1 MGYIKRAELSGF
13 SMKGQLQLHD
23 LPEEIRE
30 NQPYLINGTRVNNY
44 TLAVSK
50 SSISI
55 AANTIKGVRLLAEI
69 KPENNYLEWRLYTRP
84 LGTDKPTHDLY
95 AGLFYD
101 AAMKYFSQ
109 QNQHIS
115 AIYENWNAG
124 TNQAQYRAAYRRA
137 INEKI
142 DPSLAPFA
150 TWNGNKDREHGFNR
164 VEALSPTGLDVMSY
178 IFLFLRG

>member
-1 MGYIKRAELSGF
+1 MGHIQRTELSGF
-13 SMKGQLQLHD
+13 SMKGQLQLHY
-23 LPEEIRE
+23 LPEELTE
-30 NQPYLINGTRVNNY
+30 NQPYLVNGTRGNNY

-84 LGTDKPTHDLY
+84 LAADKPTHDLY

-101 AAMKYFSQ
+101 AAMKYFLS
-109 QNQHIS
+109 QNQEIS
-115 AIYENWNAG
+115 AIYSNWNGG
-124 TNQAQYRAAYRRA
+124 TNHSQYRQAIRNKKTIQQAAL
-137 INEKI
+137 E
-142 DPSLAPFA
+142 
-150 TWNGNKDREHGFNR
+150 TWNGRKASEHGFDQ
-164 VEALSPTGLDVMSY
+164 VKPLSPTGLDVMSY